1 MLRDRQMAGKRRIV
15 VYSASTVMLEIA
27 RNYMARAGGCGR
39 LFLFKGSMDASD
51 RENTIRAFLSDD
63 NPKGVLFMSSAGS
76 VGVTLCPG
84 CETLFVVGDV
94 PWNNAELKQAI
105 GRVHRISQ
113 TKPVEVVT
121 FVPRRSV
128 TAAKLK
134 AHEDK
139 RDRLEP
145 AMRDEDFSNFTAAE
159 ESQWKLRAQITMSL
173 SILNATGNY
182 KMTAEQAHAYAVWQS
197 ACLAATAAGQP
208 HPACPAECMLPTPLR
223 ANDVVLPPVSYP
235 VEGFVEPS
243 VASGSKRSMDSDSD
257 SDSDEEIEYSKFNGK
272 RRMIDSSSEPLTV
285 EARLKMLR
293 ELTGA
298 NANSSSD
305 EETENDDDDDE
316 DETEEEDGDD
326 EDE

>member
-1 MLRDRQMAGKRRIV
+1 
-15 VYSASTVMLEIA
+15 
-27 RNYMARAGGCGR
+27 
-39 LFLFKGSMDASD
+39 
-51 RENTIRAFLSDD
+51 
-63 NPKGVLFMSSAGS
+63 
-76 VGVTLCPG
+76 
-84 CETLFVVGDV
+84 V

-173 SILNATGNY
+173 STLDTTGNY
-182 KMTAEQAHAYAVWQS
+182 KMTAEQARTYFVWQTVC
-197 ACLAATAAGQP
+197 AAATAAGQP